1 MAAAV
6 LELQLACTAR
16 CDPDGRVGVRL
27 LSAWESVR
35 SAALTALSRAADA
48 PLQRLNSWGLVSR
61 SGGACGQSRG
71 YLAGS
76 GGGSRGWNATLCD
89 VGIEARRADH
99 YEDLRLRAACDGEA
113 VLGIAWQ
120 EHESPR

>member
-1 MAAAV
+1 VSVAAGANI
-6 LELQLACTAR
+6 E
-16 CDPDGRVGVRL
+16 
-27 LSAWESVR
+27 
-35 SAALTALSRAADA
+35 ALSLERAHRTLTVKRQGGK
-48 PLQRLNSWGLVSR
+48 LQRLNSWGL
-61 SGGACGQSRG
+61 GQPLRWGLWSTRG

-76 GGGSRGWNATLCD
+76 GSGSRGWNATLCD